1 VDPNKLTLQTV
12 RYDPCEHFTQLEGA
26 HGAFTRSK
34 WASVAPG
41 IRGIPFGI
49 IDEPNVMDVPGNPA
63 MTNQQWEAW
72 GYKFGLSQVAM
83 AYLTELVANDLVVM
97 SPSVQNAQW
106 VRPNNPNIAGAR
118 ATCQVICELIGLWN
132 TEHMDPPAPSVLDK
146 CLDRCFLSAI
156 SDVAT
161 RKAVELEFV
170 QTHPQAFVNRDRSK
184 LAPITI
190 TNNSEDAATA
200 YDRLMWEG
208 VSLAVN
214 AFNGSGHAKRATVQG
229 RAINNAAPGDSFD
242 VLMNVGRIG
251 C

>member
-72 GYKFGLSQVAM
+72 GYKFGLSQVAF
-83 AYLTELVANDLVVM
+83 AYLTELIAAGLVTI
-97 SPSVQNAQW
+97 NAQALQPGW
-106 VRPNNPNIAGAR
+106 VAPANPAYGPAHNACR
-118 ATCQVICELIGLWN
+118 ALSTLIGLWD

-161 RKAVELEFV
+161 RKAAELEFV
-170 QTHPQAFVNRDRSK
+170 QSQPNAFVNRDRSK
-184 LAPITI
+184 LAPIPI
-190 TNNSEDAATA
+190 ENNRENPIVA

-214 AFNGSGHAKRATVQG
+214 AFNGSGHAKRATVGG

-242 VLMNVGRIG
+242 VLVGLGRIG